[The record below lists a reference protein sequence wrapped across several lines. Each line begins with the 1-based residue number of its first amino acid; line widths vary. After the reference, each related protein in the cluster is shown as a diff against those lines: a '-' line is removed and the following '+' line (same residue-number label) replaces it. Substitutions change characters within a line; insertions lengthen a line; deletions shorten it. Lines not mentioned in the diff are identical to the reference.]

1 MIEWIISSTV
11 LLAVLLLLR
20 LCLKGRIGLRLQ
32 YVLWLLAAVR
42 LLVPF
47 SLGTSR
53 LSVMNPVEHSDF
65 YRAAVATEATT
76 APNVS
81 APTVVEPDVPP
92 ILPSTGTSPA
102 APVRPADP
110 ITPVTP
116 VTPVFPADPQPEP
129 EESLWQRFGRIAKI
143 VWVVGGAGM
152 LLALAA
158 VNLHLAARLKRSR
171 TPLQTD
177 SPLPVWQ
184 SNAVQTPCLFGLW
197 RPTIYVTAETAADET
212 VLRHCLRHEETH
224 YRHGDHL
231 WAVVRALCLAIH
243 WYNPLVWLAAF
254 CSKTDAELACDEA
267 TIRTL
272 GESERAAYGRT
283 LLTLTAAARPPVL
296 AVATTMTDGKRIK
309 ERIKLIVKK
318 PKTAVLTLIAVIVIA
333 AVAVGCT
340 YTGAGGETTS
350 SEDDDPALTATAS
363 VLTTVTTP
371 PMSDQPPTTTTVP
384 PTPDYLY
391 YDVSAV
397 PGVYRLYAQTAAD
410 SDEAVYEAAEVLVGE
425 MLDAMKQ
432 SDPSRSFVL
441 TEYKDVELRLHHSS
455 EVLDRT
461 QEWGIAADS
470 ALVNDDVWLVYV
482 DVAFRFE
489 GLYGAIGKPIDD
501 RWWTVLHQGGAA
513 PMILLKTEDSY
524 LLWWANAYA
533 EGYPKEVSAHL
544 FDENVTEL
552 LPVDPNWTPSA
563 ALKHT
568 LEHGG
573 DTPVVL
579 FFGENQARAAE
590 IAYDEQVGTL
600 LERYSW
606 TAIERPASDPA
617 GIRIEVLTRDG
628 MEAFVIY
635 DTVPTIIRHVDLNN
649 LERPLT
655 YWQQRG
661 AGVPIALMLRYALF
675 GEVGERT
682 PESALEEMARASDVS
697 YVTLRAGAESSPTLI
712 AEKADGT
719 ILYYLQQY
727 SWTEG
732 GDRPVDEAAY
742 YLTITSGDGRRSL
755 TMWDENDKS
764 YLHYTDGII
773 SRSWMAAPRDEY
785 RQFAADIRKT
795 VYDPLVSGATNT
807 QPFAP
812 AVETAIRAAL
822 LMPEGELTADLL
834 ATIRALTITFDLG
847 AADVSLAGLE
857 LCTALDTLVINNYQG
872 KSLEF
877 LRDLPAL
884 TTLSLDWWD
893 SMTPETVYDL
903 APLAA
908 QTSLKRLSIDGY
920 RVPDL
925 SALQTLT
932 SLEELWLHR
941 TGVSDLTPL
950 AGLTGLRGLSLGHYT
965 ANGLPN
971 GVTDLTPL
979 AGMGR
984 LEYLHLVYFRGSLA
998 AIQHLPIRSLV
1009 IAQCTIDSFA
1019 DLPSTVES
1027 LLIDSSGFAD
1037 ADIAA
1042 LKNSG
1047 KLQYLVLGDRL
1058 TDASMLSSLSLQG
1071 CAYAFD
1077 ETASNKDSFPGR
1089 YNALLM
1095 QRGMLD

>member
-1 MIEWIISSTV
+1 MIEWIISATV

-32 YVLWLLAAVR
+32 YALWLLAAVR

-76 APNVS
+76 APNSS

-92 ILPSTGTSPA
+92 ILPSTGTAPA
-102 APVRPADP
+102 APVRPIEP

-129 EESLWQRFGRIAKI
+129 EESLWVRLGRIAKI
-143 VWVVGGAGM
+143 VWMVGGAGM

-177 SPLPVWQ
+177 SSLPVWQ

-212 VLRHCLRHEETH
+212 VLHHCLRHEETH

-254 CSKTDAELACDEA
+254 CSKTDAELACDES

-309 ERIKLIVKK
+309 ERIKLIVRK

-340 YTGAGGETTS
+340 YTGAGGEETS
-350 SEDDDPALTATAS
+350 SDDDDPALTATAS
-363 VLTTVTTP
+363 VLTTATTP
-371 PMSDQPPTTTTVP
+371 PTSDQPPATTTVP
-384 PTPDYLY
+384 QTPDYLY
-391 YDVSAV
+391 YDVSVV

-432 SDPSRSFVL
+432 SDPSRSFML

-455 EVLDRT
+455 EVLDRS
-461 QEWGIAADS
+461 QDWGIAADS
-470 ALVNDDVWLVYV
+470 ALVNDDVWLIYV
-482 DVAFRFE
+482 DAAFRFE

-501 RWWTVLHQGGAA
+501 RWWTALHQGSAA

-697 YVTLRAGAESSPTLI
+697 YVTLRAGAESSPALI

-755 TMWDENDKS
+755 TMWDETDKS

-785 RQFAADIRKT
+785 RQFAADIRET
-795 VYDPLVSGATNT
+795 VYDPLVSGVTNT
-807 QPFAP
+807 QQNGPLTEESARAFLAARDAAAELIALYP
-812 AVETAIRAAL
+812 AGSVDYLLYCLSDGRVRVDAYSGQTGEPIETDILTNRGYGDRVICAYDAVDAEVSYWYTLSLYVSEIVD
-822 LMPEGELTADLL
+822 GELLYPEVLRLQERDGAIVLSVSNAERETLPLGFHTVALGHAW
-834 ATIRALTITFDLG
+834 ATPELRECRVGLDG
-847 AADVSLAGLE
+847 VSLALAAPGDVNIEGNECFPWTAFAYDAEKHTLTVTMKNTILLPDLQVPQESNPLVANVELRAIANGVE
-857 LCTALDTLVINNYQG
+857 LCIV
-872 KSLEF
+872 
-877 LRDLPAL
+877 LREGAFSYVPNLR
-884 TTLSLDWWD
+884 
-893 SMTPETVYDL
+893 TVFSGAGADGNL
-903 APLAA
+903 GIIEI
-908 QTSLKRLSIDGY
+908 SI
-920 RVPDL
+920 
-925 SALQTLT
+925 
-932 SLEELWLHR
+932 
-941 TGVSDLTPL
+941 
-950 AGLTGLRGLSLGHYT
+950 
-965 ANGLPN
+965 
-971 GVTDLTPL
+971 
-979 AGMGR
+979 
-984 LEYLHLVYFRGSLA
+984 
-998 AIQHLPIRSLV
+998 
-1009 IAQCTIDSFA
+1009 
-1019 DLPSTVES
+1019 
-1027 LLIDSSGFAD
+1027 
-1037 ADIAA
+1037 
-1042 LKNSG
+1042 
-1047 KLQYLVLGDRL
+1047 
-1058 TDASMLSSLSLQG
+1058 LQG
-1071 CAYAFD
+1071 GSTTVKSIAY
-1077 ETASNKDSFPGR
+1077 
-1089 YNALLM
+1089 
-1095 QRGMLD
+1095 

>member
-32 YVLWLLAAVR
+32 YALWLLAAVR

-53 LSVMNPVEHSDF
+53 LSVMNPVEHSEF

-81 APTVVEPDVPP
+81 VPTVVEPDIPP

-102 APVRPADP
+102 APVRPVEP

-129 EESLWQRFGRIAKI
+129 EESLWQRLGRIAKI

-197 RPTIYVTAETAADET
+197 RPTIYVTAETAAAET

-254 CSKTDAELACDEA
+254 CSKTDAELACDET

-283 LLTLTAAARPPVL
+283 LLALTAAARPPVL

-340 YTGAGGETTS
+340 YTGAGGEETS

-363 VLTTVTTP
+363 LLTTVTTP
-371 PMSDQPPTTTTVP
+371 PTSDPPPATTIVP
-384 PTPDYLY
+384 QTPDYLY

-410 SDEAVYEAAEVLVGE
+410 PDEAVYEAAEVLVGE
-425 MLDAMKQ
+425 MFDAMKQ

-461 QEWGIAADS
+461 QDWGIAADS

-482 DVAFRFE
+482 DAAFRFE

-501 RWWTVLHQGGAA
+501 RWWTALHQGSAA

-524 LLWWANAYA
+524 QLWWANAYA
-533 EGYPKEVSAHL
+533 EGYPQELAVNLLRGPNDALQALFAVSETVSL
-544 FDENVTEL
+544 TL
-552 LPVDPNWTPSA
+552 KQPNHRDSGTYIIAEDDRYAERTA
-563 ALKHT
+563 ALLQPHT
-568 LEHGG
+568 WVPVGPEFLE
-573 DTPVVL
+573 DTGNSL
-579 FFGENQARAAE
+579 GLEFAA
-590 IAYDEQVGTL
+590 GNC
-600 LERYSW
+600 
-606 TAIERPASDPA
+606 
-617 GIRIEVLTRDG
+617 VLTVWGHD
-628 MEAFVIY
+628 
-635 DTVPTIIRHVDLNN
+635 II
-649 LERPLT
+649 
-655 YWQQRG
+655 
-661 AGVPIALMLRYALF
+661 
-675 GEVGERT
+675 
-682 PESALEEMARASDVS
+682 S
-697 YVTLRAGAESSPTLI
+697 
-712 AEKADGT
+712 
-719 ILYYLQQY
+719 
-727 SWTEG
+727 
-732 GDRPVDEAAY
+732 
-742 YLTITSGDGRRSL
+742 
-755 TMWDENDKS
+755 
-764 YLHYTDGII
+764 YTDGHTTRLWGYFTPI
-773 SRSWMAAPRDEY
+773 SSAIPVAHQVRAEIYDRLEYAESLKSHFLAANAAEAVELYATMEY
-785 RQFAADIRKT
+785 PVANQALTAGNAYRFLDYQLNSFEVWQESDDGLAVVGRMTFTFTTDH
-795 VYDPLVSGATNT
+795 
-807 QPFAP
+807 P
-812 AVETAIRAAL
+812 AVWGNAI
-822 LMPEGELTADLL
+822 ELTPDATCQRMMREFVLVKGADGYWSS
-834 ATIRALTITFDLG
+834 TEWGSSTSG
-847 AADVSLAGLE
+847 
-857 LCTALDTLVINNYQG
+857 
-872 KSLEF
+872 
-877 LRDLPAL
+877 LPAEH
-884 TTLSLDWWD
+884 SPEA
-893 SMTPETVYDL
+893 MPQTPETAVDAL
-903 APLAA
+903 FRNSAEAEFSHWVA
-908 QTSLKRLSIDGY
+908 REIAETVQISAGSHADWLK
-920 RVPDL
+920 
-925 SALQTLT
+925 T
-932 SLEELWLHR
+932 
-941 TGVSDLTPL
+941 
-950 AGLTGLRGLSLGHYT
+950 
-965 ANGLPN
+965 
-971 GVTDLTPL
+971 
-979 AGMGR
+979 
-984 LEYLHLVYFRGSLA
+984 
-998 AIQHLPIRSLV
+998 
-1009 IAQCTIDSFA
+1009 
-1019 DLPSTVES
+1019 
-1027 LLIDSSGFAD
+1027 
-1037 ADIAA
+1037 
-1042 LKNSG
+1042 
-1047 KLQYLVLGDRL
+1047 VLG
-1058 TDASMLSSLSLQG
+1058 A
-1071 CAYAFD
+1071 
-1077 ETASNKDSFPGR
+1077 
-1089 YNALLM
+1089 
-1095 QRGMLD
+1095 

>member
-1 MIEWIISSTV
+1 MIEWIISATV

-32 YVLWLLAAVR
+32 YALWLLAAVR

-76 APNVS
+76 ASNVS

-92 ILPSTGTSPA
+92 ILPSTGTAPA

-129 EESLWQRFGRIAKI
+129 EESLWVRFGRIAKI
-143 VWVVGGAGM
+143 VWMVGGAGM

-177 SPLPVWQ
+177 SPLPVWR

-212 VLRHCLRHEETH
+212 VLHHCLRHEETH
-224 YRHGDHL
+224 FRHGDHL

-283 LLTLTAAARPPVL
+283 LLALTAAARPPVL

-350 SEDDDPALTATAS
+350 ADDDDPALTATAS
-363 VLTTVTTP
+363 VLTTATTP
-371 PMSDQPPTTTTVP
+371 PTSDPPPTTTTVP
-384 PTPDYLY
+384 QTPDYLY

-461 QEWGIAADS
+461 QDWGIAADS

-482 DVAFRFE
+482 DAAFRFE

-501 RWWTVLHQGGAA
+501 RWWTALHQGSAA
-513 PMILLKTEDSY
+513 PMILLKTADSY

-533 EGYPKEVSAHL
+533 EGYPQELAVNLLRGPNDALQALFAVSETVSLTLKQPNYRDSGTYVIAEDDWYAERTAALLQPHTWIPVGPEFLEDTDNSLRLEFAAGNCVLTVWSYDVISYTDGRTTRLWGSFTPISSAIPVANQVRAEIYDRLEYAESLNPRFLAANAAEAVELYATMEYPVANQALTAGNAYRFLDYQLNSFEVWQESDDGLAVVGHMTFTFTTDHPAVWDNAIELTPDATRQRMMREFVLVKGADGYWSCTEWGSSTSGLPAEHLPEAMPQNGPLTEQSARALLAARDAAAELIALYPAGSVDYLLYCLSDGRVRVDAYNGQTGEPIETDILTNRGYGDRVICAYDAVDAEVSYWYTL
-544 FDENVTEL
+544 SLYVSEIVDGEL
-552 LPVDPNWTPSA
+552 LYPEVLRLQERDGAIVLSVSNAERETLPLGFHTVALGHAWATPELRECRVGLDGVSLALA
-563 ALKHT
+563 APGDVNIEGNECFPQTAFAYDAEKHT
-568 LEHGG
+568 LTVTMKNTILTPNLQVPQESNPLVANVELRAIANGVELCIVLREGAFSYVPNLRTVFSGAGADGNLGIIEISILQGG
-573 DTPVVL
+573 STTVKS
-579 FFGENQARAAE
+579 
-590 IAYDEQVGTL
+590 IAY
-600 LERYSW
+600 
-606 TAIERPASDPA
+606 
-617 GIRIEVLTRDG
+617 
-628 MEAFVIY
+628 
-635 DTVPTIIRHVDLNN
+635 
-649 LERPLT
+649 
-655 YWQQRG
+655 
-661 AGVPIALMLRYALF
+661 
-675 GEVGERT
+675 
-682 PESALEEMARASDVS
+682 
-697 YVTLRAGAESSPTLI
+697 
-712 AEKADGT
+712 
-719 ILYYLQQY
+719 
-727 SWTEG
+727 
-732 GDRPVDEAAY
+732 
-742 YLTITSGDGRRSL
+742 
-755 TMWDENDKS
+755 
-764 YLHYTDGII
+764 
-773 SRSWMAAPRDEY
+773 
-785 RQFAADIRKT
+785 
-795 VYDPLVSGATNT
+795 
-807 QPFAP
+807 
-812 AVETAIRAAL
+812 
-822 LMPEGELTADLL
+822 
-834 ATIRALTITFDLG
+834 
-847 AADVSLAGLE
+847 
-857 LCTALDTLVINNYQG
+857 
-872 KSLEF
+872 
-877 LRDLPAL
+877 
-884 TTLSLDWWD
+884 
-893 SMTPETVYDL
+893 
-903 APLAA
+903 
-908 QTSLKRLSIDGY
+908 
-920 RVPDL
+920 
-925 SALQTLT
+925 
-932 SLEELWLHR
+932 
-941 TGVSDLTPL
+941 
-950 AGLTGLRGLSLGHYT
+950 
-965 ANGLPN
+965 
-971 GVTDLTPL
+971 
-979 AGMGR
+979 
-984 LEYLHLVYFRGSLA
+984 
-998 AIQHLPIRSLV
+998 
-1009 IAQCTIDSFA
+1009 
-1019 DLPSTVES
+1019 
-1027 LLIDSSGFAD
+1027 
-1037 ADIAA
+1037 
-1042 LKNSG
+1042 
-1047 KLQYLVLGDRL
+1047 
-1058 TDASMLSSLSLQG
+1058 
-1071 CAYAFD
+1071 
-1077 ETASNKDSFPGR
+1077 
-1089 YNALLM
+1089 
-1095 QRGMLD
+1095 